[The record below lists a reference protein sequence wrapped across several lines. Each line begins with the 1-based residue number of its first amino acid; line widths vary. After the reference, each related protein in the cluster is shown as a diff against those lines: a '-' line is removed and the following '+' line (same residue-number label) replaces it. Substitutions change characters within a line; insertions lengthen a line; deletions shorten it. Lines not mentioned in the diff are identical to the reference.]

1 MNFKI
6 DEFVEDATVVAIYT
20 YEVCDSEGNTVSSPT
35 FDFLKNLSKISLQ
48 DAQILKSQILN
59 TANLYG
65 IEGRNEVCKGREG
78 LFALPSKYE
87 DGEKITSRYRIYY
100 WVLNG
105 NTIIIGG
112 GCHKPEKINGVQI
125 KFYQEVPECEDAAE
139 ELCNISKHIEML
151 NKKQGLSID
160 EIDKEEILEL

>member
-6 DEFVEDATVVAIYT
+6 NEFVQDAMVVAVYT
-20 YEVCDSEGNTVSSPT
+20 YEICDSNGNTISNPT
-35 FDFLKNLSKISLQ
+35 FDFLKNLSQISLQ

-59 TANLYG
+59 TANVYG

-87 DGEKITSRYRIYY
+87 DGVKITSRYRIYY

-112 GCHKPEKINGVQI
+112 GCFKPEEINGLEI
-125 KFYQEVPECEDAAE
+125 KAYQEVPDCENAAE

-151 NKKQGLSID
+151 DKKQGLFID
-160 EIDKEEILEL
+160 EIDKEEILEI

>member
-6 DEFVEDATVVAIYT
+6 GEFVEDAAVVAVYT
-20 YEVCDSEGNTVSSPT
+20 YEVCDSKGNTISNPT
-35 FDFLKNLSKISLQ
+35 FDFLKKLSQISLQ
-48 DAQILKSQILN
+48 DAQILKSQILH
-59 TANLYG
+59 TANVYG

-87 DGEKITSRYRIYY
+87 DGVKITSRYRIYY

-105 NTIIIGG
+105 STIIIGG
-112 GCHKPEKINGVQI
+112 GCHKPEMINGVEI
-125 KFYQEVPECEDAAE
+125 RTYQEVPECENAAE
-139 ELCNISKHIEML
+139 ELCIISKHIEML
-151 NKKQGLSID
+151 DKKQAISID